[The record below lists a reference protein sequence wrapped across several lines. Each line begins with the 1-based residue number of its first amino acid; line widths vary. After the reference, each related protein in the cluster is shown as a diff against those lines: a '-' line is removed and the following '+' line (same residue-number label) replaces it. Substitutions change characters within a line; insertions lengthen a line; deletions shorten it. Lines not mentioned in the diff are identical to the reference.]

1 MVENFEQITKE
12 LTKDEKM
19 LIPILT
25 EGLKKRSKDNPVKA
39 PEIIKGINKYYGRK
53 VISEPRLRKLC
64 NLLRST
70 GMLPIIAT
78 SKGYYVSY
86 DTEVIK
92 SQIRSLKDRA
102 NAILASAEGLEK
114 WTT

>member
-1 MVENFEQITKE
+1 MVENFEHITRN
-12 LTKDEKM
+12 LSKDEKM
-19 LIPILT
+19 LIPVLMN
-25 EGLKKRSKDNPVKA
+25 GFKKKTKTNPVKA
-39 PEIIKGINKYYGRK
+39 PEVVKNLNDWYGRK
-53 VISEPRLRKLC
+53 VLSQPRLRKLC

-70 GMLPIIAT
+70 GMLPLIAT

-86 DTEVIK
+86 EPEEIK

-114 WTT
+114 WIQ